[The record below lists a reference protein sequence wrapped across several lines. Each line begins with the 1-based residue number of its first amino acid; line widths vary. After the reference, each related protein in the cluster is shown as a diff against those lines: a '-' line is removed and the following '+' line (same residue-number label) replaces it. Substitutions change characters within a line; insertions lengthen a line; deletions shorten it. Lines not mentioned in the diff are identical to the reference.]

1 MDLLPGAS
9 LEFRVYVLLGIVGVM
24 FFAAILALGVG
35 RLIAMRSSSNV
46 SNIADTPNS
55 PFGGGY
61 EEPQKQNKREK
72 KAKPTKAKKEKLK
85 TADEI
90 FQEDE
95 PAQEVQYERKVSF
108 FGKKKKDAVE
118 MLAKPS
124 GYVDEYAPTHTRN
137 TEDEFIPEYD
147 SLSIDEPIFS
157 KSEDSQKES
166 EWADDFLTEEVKS
179 ETEDNKRKNKDS
191 PFGGNA
197 DWEF

>member
-35 RLIAMRSSSNV
+35 RLVAMRSSSNV
-46 SNIADTPNS
+46 SNIAETSNS
-55 PFGGGY
+55 PFGGGFDA
-61 EEPQKQNKREK
+61 PDKTTKREK
-72 KAKPTKAKKEKLK
+72 KTKPVKAKKEKLK

-90 FQEDE
+90 FQDDE
-95 PAQEVQYERKVSF
+95 PVEEVEYERKVSF
-108 FGKKKKDAVE
+108 FGKKKKEAVE

-124 GYVDEYAPTHTRN
+124 GYVDEYAPSHTRN
-137 TEDEFIPEYD
+137 TEDEFIPEYE
-147 SLSIDEPIFS
+147 SLSVEESVFDNS
-157 KSEDSQKES
+157 KKES
-166 EWADDFLTEEVKS
+166 DWADDFLTEEVKS
-179 ETEDNKRKNKDS
+179 ETEDNKRKDKNS

>member
-35 RLIAMRSSSNV
+35 RLVAMRSSSNV

-55 PFGGGY
+55 PFGTSY
-61 EEPQKQNKREK
+61 DEPKKEASKREK
-72 KAKPTKAKKEKLK
+72 KAKQVKVKKEKMK

-90 FQEDE
+90 FQEDSFEEEAE
-95 PAQEVQYERKVSF
+95 PERKISF

-124 GYVDEYAPTHTRN
+124 GYVDEYAPTHTR
-137 TEDEFIPEYD
+137 
-147 SLSIDEPIFS
+147 
-157 KSEDSQKES
+157 
-166 EWADDFLTEEVKS
+166 
-179 ETEDNKRKNKDS
+179 ETND
-191 PFGGNA
+191 
-197 DWEF
+197 